1 MRVIFSEKGQ
11 KKGQKRAK
19 YSEIWAKITKYFETG
34 QPHPGDYRRH
44 ETARICPGGGSDF
57 KVNKS
62 RYKQCGV
69 TP

>member
-1 MRVIFSEKGQ
+1 MRAIFSEKGQ

-19 YSEIWAKITKYFETG
+19 ITKYFETG
-34 QPHPGDYRRH
+34 QPHAGDYRRH